1 MSATSSPRWH
11 RPPRTLLAGLLAA
24 TVLLI
29 ATTVPGIFI
38 LDEAHQLSMVRAVA
52 AGRLSL
58 PQPEGLP
65 PSAELSW
72 FDPAAHLQIGPK
84 SPPTPTV
91 PPLHAFLAAPLLGL
105 GWRGL
110 AALNAV
116 SLALSTLLVFML
128 ARRYAEGDG
137 TAWLAALAFAACG
150 YNLEYAQGLWPH
162 MLSVLLILLSF
173 AAAAAVRDGVPAGWA
188 FAAGLA
194 AGLATGVRYQNA
206 ALVAGLAAGIAAWAP
221 RRWSRLALFAAG
233 ACVPLAASSLINAE
247 RLGTW
252 NPVSKGPGYLTL
264 AVVRDGWPITDAARA
279 LLFRLVSTSFGVEV
293 PGRPWES
300 FDPATGMQLHG
311 LVVKKAWFQ
320 STPWLVAGLVALALA
335 WWGGDRLR
343 NALQRRELR
352 AATLLVLALFGVF
365 ALAGVR
371 RHDGLSYNQRYL
383 LELVPL
389 LALGLAWLFEA
400 LGRRA
405 RDLLPG
411 AAVATALVVPTLLA
425 WPMGSPD
432 RIRLLA
438 WAPLVLAAGLTLV
451 LCARPLRRGPLPA
464 HLVGAAL
471 AWAAVVHVGEDWA
484 ASRARRAE
492 QLALTRDMAA
502 VIPDRSLLL
511 TYWGL
516 KDPASLLTLDRDVV
530 IADPWVDSGADAPRL
545 VEAGLASGRRVFVL
559 LNGMPPLLARGLLEG
574 RHGRLLD
581 SGRLRFAE
589 LFSAPRS

>member
-1 MSATSSPRWH
+1 MSAPQAPRWS
-11 RPPRTLLAGLLAA
+11 RPPRALLAGLLVATAA
-24 TVLLI
+24 LI

-38 LDEAHQLSMVRAVA
+38 LDEAHQLAMVRAVA

-65 PSAELSW
+65 PSRELSW
-72 FDPAAHLQIGPK
+72 FDPAAHLQLGPK

-110 AALNAV
+110 TAINTV
-116 SLALSTLLVFML
+116 SFVLSTLVVFLL
-128 ARRYAEGDG
+128 ARRYAERDA

-162 MLSVLLILLSF
+162 QLSVLLILLSF
-173 AAAAAVRDGVPAGWA
+173 AAAAAVRDGAPAGWA
-188 FAAGLA
+188 LAAGLA

-206 ALVAGLAAGIAAWAP
+206 VLIVGLAAGIAAWAP

-233 ACVPLAASSLINAE
+233 ACLPLAASSLINAL

-264 AVVRDGWPITDAARA
+264 AVVRDGWAITDALRA

-300 FDPATGMQLHG
+300 FDRATGMQLHG

-335 WWGGDRLR
+335 WWGADRLR

-352 AATLLVLALFGVF
+352 AATLVLLPLLGLF

-389 LALGLAWLFEA
+389 LALGLAWLLEG
-400 LGRRA
+400 LGRRS

-411 AAVATALVVPTLLA
+411 AVAVAALVVPALLT

-432 RIRLLA
+432 RIRFLA
-438 WAPLVLAAGLTLV
+438 WTPLVVAAGLALALSV
-451 LCARPLRRGPLPA
+451 RSLRTGPLPA
-464 HLVGAAL
+464 HLAGAAL
-471 AWAAVVHVGEDWA
+471 AWAALVHVGEDWA

-492 QLALTRDMAA
+492 QLGITREMAR
-502 VIPDRSLLL
+502 VVPERSLLL
-511 TYWGL
+511 TWWGL

-559 LNGMPPLLARGLLEG
+559 LNGMPPPLARSLLEG
-574 RHGRLLD
+574 RHGRLVE

-589 LFSAPRS
+589 LVSGPRP